1 MNIALVVLNWNGRDL
16 LEKFLPTLVKNSP
29 EANIYLVDNASMDTS
44 VPYVEKFFPE
54 INIIQHATNE
64 GFANGYNLAL
74 SQIDADIYTLINSD
88 VEVTPNWL
96 QPIIQFYN
104 TNKNASIVQPKI
116 LDFKYRSYFEYAG
129 AAGGFLDK
137 YGYAYC
143 RGRIFETIEADKNQY
158 KSAPIFWASGACL
171 FIKAKDYKELGGLD
185 SDFFAHY
192 EEIDLCWR
200 AQNKNLSVNYIA
212 ESTVYHVG
220 GGTLKK
226 QSPFKTYL
234 NFRNSLFTLV
244 KNLPKKKLFPI
255 LFTRMVL
262 DGVAGIRFLLRGEVS
277 HLWSILKAHVSFYRN
292 FSNMYQKRN
301 KDQRKDYY
309 QTKSIVWNS
318 FIKNQNTFKS

>member
-44 VPYVEKFFPE
+44 VAYVEKFFPE

-74 SQIDADIYTLINSD
+74 SQIDADIYALINSD

-96 QPIIQFYN
+96 QPIIQFY
-104 TNKNASIVQPKI
+104 KDHENACIVQPKI
-116 LDFKYRSYFEYAG
+116 LDFKFRSYFEYAG

-143 RGRIFETIEADKNQY
+143 RGRVFETIEADKDQY

-185 SDFFAHY
+185 GDFFAHY

-200 AQNKNLSVNYIA
+200 AQNQQKSVNYIA

-244 KNLPKKKLFPI
+244 KNLPKEKLFPI

-262 DGVAGIRFLLRGEVS
+262 DGVAGIRFLLRGEIL
-277 HLWSILKAHVSFYRN
+277 HLWSILKAHFSFYRN
-292 FSNMYQKRN
+292 FSKMYQKRN
-301 KDQRKDYY
+301 QEQRKDYY
-309 QTKSIVWNS
+309 QTQSIVWNS

>member
-29 EANIYLVDNASMDTS
+29 EANIYMVDNASMDTS
-44 VPYVEKFFPE
+44 VAYVEKFFPE
-54 INIIQHATNE
+54 ITIIQHSKNV

-74 SQIDADIYTLINSD
+74 SKINADVYALINSD

-96 QPIIQFYN
+96 KPIIEFYN
-104 TNKNASIVQPKI
+104 TNSKASIVQPKI

-129 AAGGFLDK
+129 AGGGFIDK

-143 RGRIFETIEADKNQY
+143 RGRIFEHIESDKNQY
-158 KSAPIFWASGACL
+158 ESAPIFWASGACL
-171 FIKAKDYKELGGLD
+171 FIKAKDYKNLNGFD
-185 SDFFAHY
+185 DDFFAHY

-200 AQNKNLSVNYIA
+200 AQNQNLSVDYIA

-220 GGTLKK
+220 GGTLSK

-255 LFTRMVL
+255 IFTRMIL
-262 DGVAGIRFLLRGEVS
+262 DGIAGIRFLLSGELL
-277 HLWSILKAHVSFYRN
+277 HFWSILKAHFSFYSH
-292 FSNMYQKRN
+292 FSSMYKKREKQQKN
-301 KDQRKDYY
+301 NYY
-309 QTKSIVWNS
+309 QTKSIVWQS
-318 FIKNQNTFKS
+318 FIKKQNTYKS